1 MSNTNFL
8 SLNLNE
14 NLIQNISLLGY
25 IEMTPIQAQSLPD
38 ILRGQDV
45 IGQGNTGSGKTA
57 AFSLGLLNKLNV
69 KSFRIQSLV
78 LCPTRELAAQVAGEI
93 RKLARTIHNIKV
105 LSLCGGTPFGPQ
117 VGSLEHGAHIIVGTP
132 GRVLDHLNKKTLNLD
147 NLTTLVLDEADRMLD
162 MGFQPSLDAIV
173 SQAPKKRQTL
183 LFSATYPD
191 EIQKVSSRIMLNPV
205 IVRVAS
211 SEQRDTIKQHF
222 YKIKDE
228 PHRLLALRS
237 LLVKYRPKSTIVFCE
252 TKKETQNVSSQLVS
266 FGFSAVALH
275 GDMEQ
280 KDRDQTLIRFTN
292 ESASILVATDV
303 AARGLDIV
311 ALAAV
316 VNFRIAR
323 DAEVHVHRVGRT
335 GRAGSAGIAYTL
347 FDEKEHHKVNILE
360 RYLDLVIIP
369 EPLPLSTNTNE
380 DPLVSS
386 METLQIDGGK
396 KQKIRAGDVLGALT
410 AENGINSSQVG
421 KIHIKD
427 NWSFVAVSADVYKIA
442 LHKLSTGKLKGRSF
456 RVRLIRGL

>member
-1 MSNTNFL
+1 
-8 SLNLNE
+8 
-14 NLIQNISLLGY
+14 
-25 IEMTPIQAQSLPD
+25 
-38 ILRGQDV
+38 
-45 IGQGNTGSGKTA
+45 
-57 AFSLGLLNKLNV
+57 
-69 KSFRIQSLV
+69 
-78 LCPTRELAAQVAGEI
+78 
-93 RKLARTIHNIKV
+93 
-105 LSLCGGTPFGPQ
+105 
-117 VGSLEHGAHIIVGTP
+117 
-132 GRVLDHLNKKTLNLD
+132 
-147 NLTTLVLDEADRMLD
+147 

>member
-1 MSNTNFL
+1 
-8 SLNLNE
+8 
-14 NLIQNISLLGY
+14 
-25 IEMTPIQAQSLPD
+25 MTPIQAQSLPD

>member
-1 MSNTNFL
+1 MSKTDFL

-14 NLIQNISLLGY
+14 NLIQNISSLGY
-25 IEMTPIQAQSLPD
+25 VEMTPIQAQSLPD
-38 ILRGQDV
+38 ILKGQDV

-117 VGSLEHGAHIIVGTP
+117 VGSLEHGAHIVVGTP

-173 SQAPKKRQTL
+173 AQAPKKRQTL

-191 EIQKVSSRIMLNPV
+191 KIQEISSRIMLNPV
-205 IVRVAS
+205 IIRVAS

-311 ALAAV
+311 ALTAV

-335 GRAGSAGIAYTL
+335 GRAGSAGIAYTF
-347 FDEKEHHKVNILE
+347 FDEKEHHKVNLLE

-369 EPLPLSTNTNE
+369 EPLPLSTSINE

-396 KQKIRAGDVLGALT
+396 KQKIRAGDILGALT

-427 NWSFVAVSADVYKIA
+427 NWSFVAVSVDVYKNA

>member
-335 GRAGSAGIAYTL
+335 GRAGSAGSAYTL

>member
-1 MSNTNFL
+1 MSKTDFL

-14 NLIQNISLLGY
+14 NLIQNISSLGY
-25 IEMTPIQAQSLPD
+25 VEMTPIQAQSLPD
-38 ILRGQDV
+38 ILKGQDV

-117 VGSLEHGAHIIVGTP
+117 VGSLEHGAHIVVGTP

>member
-1 MSNTNFL
+1 LSNTNFL